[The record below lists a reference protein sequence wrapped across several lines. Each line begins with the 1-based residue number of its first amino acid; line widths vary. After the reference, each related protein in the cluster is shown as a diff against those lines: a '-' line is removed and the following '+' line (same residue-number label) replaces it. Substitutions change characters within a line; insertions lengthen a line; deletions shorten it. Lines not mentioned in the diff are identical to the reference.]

1 MKFSYLSV
9 CILIFSGCSTTF
21 PPNSTNYSLLST
33 NKVEIPNI
41 KTSPIPVEGESCFA
55 TLLSHSKE
63 KVNSTM
69 NQAIA
74 NAIENGKKRGF
85 EGDFL
90 IDTEITQ
97 TDKSGFI
104 DSTCFKVRGKLATIQ
119 KK

>member
-1 MKFSYLSV
+1 MKFLYLSV
-9 CILIFSGCSTTF
+9 GILLVTGCTF

-41 KTSPIPVEGESCFA
+41 KTSPIPVEGESCFS
-55 TLLSHSKE
+55 TFLFRSTV

-69 NQAIA
+69 NKAIA

-97 TDKSGFI
+97 TSKSGLMNI
-104 DSTCFKVRGKLATIQ
+104 TCFEVRGKLAMIQ

>member
-1 MKFSYLSV
+1 MKFLYLSV
-9 CILIFSGCSTTF
+9 GILLVTGCTTTF

-55 TLLSHSKE
+55 TFLSHSRAKM
-63 KVNSTM
+63 NSTM
-69 NQAIA
+69 NKAIA
-74 NAIENGKKRGF
+74 DAIENGKKRGF

-90 IDTEITQ
+90 VDTEITQ
-97 TDKSGFI
+97 TDVTGFI
-104 DSTCFKVRGKLATIQ
+104 NTTCFKVRGKLAMIQ